1 MKIPKRIEKSS
12 DNTLSKK
19 DAKNMLIIL
28 DKINYKEDIADLKII
43 KCKEKLNILVSNG
56 KTLLFSI
63 GKSEFLP
70 CIKIIDDD
78 YPMKVAYL
86 DDGAKKP
93 LLSGA
98 DVMVPG
104 IFKFIDKIEH
114 WNKGEYLIVKV
125 EDEIFGIGIATVDS
139 KSINANS
146 TGIGIEMIH
155 VKNDALY
162 NYVV

>member
-19 DAKNMLIIL
+19 DAKNMLNIL

-43 KCKEKLNILVSNG
+43 KCKEKLNILVSNR

-70 CIKIIDDD
+70 CIKIIDED

-86 DDGAKKP
+86 DGGAKKP

-104 IFKFIDKIEH
+104 IFK
-114 WNKGEYLIVKV
+114 
-125 EDEIFGIGIATVDS
+125 
-139 KSINANS
+139 
-146 TGIGIEMIH
+146 
-155 VKNDALY
+155 
-162 NYVV
+162 

>member
-1 MKIPKRIEKSS
+1 
-12 DNTLSKK
+12 
-19 DAKNMLIIL
+19 
-28 DKINYKEDIADLKII
+28 
-43 KCKEKLNILVSNG
+43 
-56 KTLLFSI
+56 
-63 GKSEFLP
+63 
-70 CIKIIDDD
+70 
-78 YPMKVAYL
+78 
-86 DDGAKKP
+86 
-93 LLSGA
+93 
-98 DVMVPG
+98 
-104 IFKFIDKIEH
+104 IDKIEH

>member
-63 GKSEFLP
+63 GK
-70 CIKIIDDD
+70 
-78 YPMKVAYL
+78 
-86 DDGAKKP
+86 
-93 LLSGA
+93 
-98 DVMVPG
+98 
-104 IFKFIDKIEH
+104 
-114 WNKGEYLIVKV
+114 
-125 EDEIFGIGIATVDS
+125 
-139 KSINANS
+139 
-146 TGIGIEMIH
+146 
-155 VKNDALY
+155 
-162 NYVV
+162 